1 MLERRPVDIST
12 LLVRVPHV
20 VYRLRPQWE
29 YRKVSGT
36 KEGDA
41 VLLDCWEVLLLRLFF
56 SVTFIVCR
64 IVGRVTAS
72 PAGES
77 LNQHETSTFLDLPLV
92 SDDVISGADR
102 PEEADKGR
110 RSGERTVHAFRAGK
124 VDAFK
129 GGSY

>member
-1 MLERRPVDIST
+1 MGVPEGKRYQGRRCGVVR
-12 LLVRVPHV
+12 LLGSAPIA
-20 VYRLRPQWE
+20 
-29 YRKVSGT
+29 T
-36 KEGDA
+36 
-41 VLLDCWEVLLLRLFF
+41 FF